1 MGAGES
7 VADADALAG
16 PDAFAPLRVALAAL
30 RMLGAAA
37 GLPLPEDLA
46 ADSATPA
53 RVLAGV
59 AAGAAARVA
68 QPKQRRALLAAALGT
83 GGEGPGCWGLAPAR
97 AALRADADLRREV
110 ARAMVPV
117 MNRIVAG
124 ARRQATPR
132 GSS

>member
-46 ADSATPA
+46 ADPATPA

-68 QPKQRRALLAAALGT
+68 QPKQRR
-83 GGEGPGCWGLAPAR
+83 GGPAGRARDAGGWRRRAPR
-97 AALRADADLRREV
+97 CVRT
-110 ARAMVPV
+110 PTC
-117 MNRIVAG
+117 G
-124 ARRQATPR
+124 ARWRAQWCP
-132 GSS
+132 S